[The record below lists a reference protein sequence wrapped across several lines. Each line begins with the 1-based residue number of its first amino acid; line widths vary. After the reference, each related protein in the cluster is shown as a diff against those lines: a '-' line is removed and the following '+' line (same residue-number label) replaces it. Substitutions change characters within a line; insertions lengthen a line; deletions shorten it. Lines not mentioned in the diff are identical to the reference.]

1 MEIVPERV
9 KSSLSLQIIIGIVL
23 GLIAGV
29 ALGKDAA
36 PLGDLGKLVIT
47 LIKTVAAPLIFFA
60 VLEAI
65 LGAQVKIKHGLHM
78 VSIAALNATIAC
90 ALALLIANV
99 LQPGKLFAEN
109 FPVHS
114 VLQHSDSTG
123 PADSV
128 VKALNYTPQKID
140 LGKTFAGFFPTSIV
154 GAFAENNLV
163 QIVIVALFL
172 GAAVVVLRGRYGHA
186 GVAADTNKM
195 INRVRTPEGTHLEH
209 AHAEAEIAQR
219 DLRLGLEAF
228 TNLTGVGMKVS
239 ELVLSWILKLI
250 PFAIFGVIARTTGEY
265 GFGALKALGLY
276 FFVVLGALS
285 LHAIVVYQA
294 WIHFVSRVPIKEFWK
309 AAFVPMVNAMGSNSS
324 LATLPLTL
332 KALDRLGV
340 SKASSR
346 LGACVGT
353 NLNNDGILLYEV
365 LAALFI
371 AQAFGVEL
379 SLGDQ
384 IVASLLCMVAALGVA
399 GVPEAGIISLSIV
412 LTTLKLP
419 LEILPVLLTVDWILG
434 RVRSVVNV
442 LSDMVVSASLDRFR

>member
-1 MEIVPERV
+1 MPSRV
-9 KSSLSLQIIIGIVL
+9 KSSLSLQIIIGIAL
-23 GLIAGV
+23 GLVAG
-29 ALGKDAA
+29 AFLGKDAA

-65 LGAQVKIKHGLHM
+65 LRAEVKIKHGLHM
-78 VSIAALNATIAC
+78 VGIALLNATLAC
-90 ALALLIANV
+90 TLALLIANV
-99 LQPGKLFAEN
+99 LKPGKLFAEN
-109 FPVHS
+109 FPMAS
-114 VLQHSDSTG
+114 LLGS
-123 PADSV
+123 PAAGTSESQV
-128 VKALNYTPQKID
+128 AKALNYTPQKID
-140 LGKTFAGFFPTSIV
+140 LGKTFSGFFPTSIV

-163 QIVIVALFL
+163 QVVIIALFL
-172 GAAVVVLRGRYGHA
+172 GAAIVVIRQRYGHA
-186 GVAADTNKM
+186 GVAADASKM
-195 INRVRTPEGTHLEH
+195 LSRARHPEGMHLEP
-209 AHAEAEIAQR
+209 AHAEAEIADR
-219 DLRLGLEAF
+219 DLKHGLDAF
-228 TNLTGVGMKVS
+228 NNLAGVGMKVS

-265 GFGALKALGLY
+265 GFGALKALSVY
-276 FFVVLGALS
+276 FFVVLGALT
-285 LHAIVVYQA
+285 LHAVVIYQA
-294 WIHFVSRVPIKEFWK
+294 WIYFVSNIKLSDFWK

-332 KALDRLGV
+332 KALDKLGV
-340 SKASSR
+340 TKASSR

-371 AQAFGVEL
+371 AQASGVDL
-379 SLGDQ
+379 SIGEQ
-384 IVASLLCMVAALGVA
+384 IVAALLCMVAALGVA